1 MMMVLEIFL
10 PTTTRGL
17 GALKMMMMMLLM
29 IFSTPVA
36 TLVLCG
42 LKLHQLA

>member
-1 MMMVLEIFL
+1 
-10 PTTTRGL
+10 
-17 GALKMMMMMLLM
+17 MMMLLM